1 MRYADAEAFRAA
13 LEARLRQAATGDQDL
28 ARRRRTVAFDRFL
41 ARLAVSQ
48 ADAWILKGGAALEF
62 RMPDRA
68 RATRDI
74 DLALTDSVDPADQLL
89 DDLESDPFGD
99 HFSFRVTRRREL
111 SEAPDRGV
119 VTRLSIDA
127 LLGGRVFERFVVDL
141 VGTDGAPT
149 ELPERVELG
158 RPFAFA
164 DLPIVELAVLDLRT
178 HWAEKLSAYLRRYD
192 GRHNTRVKDLVDLV
206 LLIEHGLQPDA
217 RLHEAVV
224 TTFNRREQELPGAD
238 LPSMADEWAEPFAS
252 MAVELVLHTR
262 TSAEAHDQVESFW
275 QDTLQADHVA
285 TGSPKVVD
293 RERRQLELMMD
304 RIVRFQSGD
313 LGIGSTI
320 NDLMAL
326 SDQLQLADASWR
338 DRFVDAWSDLEIP
351 YAVALDKLTS
361 LPDASDW
368 TVRDG
373 LFELEQLVVEG
384 LNALN
389 QLGDVDRG

>member
-13 LEARLRQAATGDQDL
+13 LEARLRQTSTGDQDL

-48 ADAWILKGGAALEF
+48 GDAWILKGGAALEF

-74 DLALTDSVDPADQLL
+74 DLAFTDSVDPTDQLL
-89 DDLESDPFGD
+89 DDLESDPFD
-99 HFSFRVTRRREL
+99 DYFAFRVTRRREL

-127 LLGGRVFERFVVDL
+127 LLGGRVFERFVIDL
-141 VGTDGAPT
+141 VGTDGTST

-158 RPFAFA
+158 GVFAFA

-192 GRHNTRVKDLVDLV
+192 DRPNTKVKDLVDLV

-224 TTFNRREQELPGAD
+224 KTFNRREQELPSD
-238 LPSMADEWAEPFAS
+238 QLPSMADQWAEPFAS
-252 MAVELVLHTR
+252 MAVELALGMA
-262 TSAEAHDQVESFW
+262 SASDAHSLVERFW
-275 QDTLQADHVA
+275 QQTV
-285 TGSPKVVD
+285 
-293 RERRQLELMMD
+293 
-304 RIVRFQSGD
+304 
-313 LGIGSTI
+313 
-320 NDLMAL
+320 
-326 SDQLQLADASWR
+326 QLAQPR
-338 DRFVDAWSDLEIP
+338 P
-351 YAVALDKLTS
+351 
-361 LPDASDW
+361 
-368 TVRDG
+368 
-373 LFELEQLVVEG
+373 
-384 LNALN
+384 
-389 QLGDVDRG
+389 GDNG